1 MTMKVYS
8 AVLLLSLGMEMTV
21 GLHAL
26 PALTAGKSLPVTFE
40 WGWGGSGWT
49 PEGIWAFEERNISCF
64 YEEYLVGCLGGR
76 LAVDRTFNV
85 TVNSVTSHK

>member
-40 WGWGGSGWT
+40 WGGGGGGCWVD
-49 PEGIWAFEERNISCF
+49 PRRYLGIRGEKYFMLLRRI
-64 YEEYLVGCLGGR
+64 LGR
-76 LAVDRTFNV
+76 LSGR
-85 TVNSVTSHK
+85 

>member
-40 WGWGGSGWT
+40 WGGG
-49 PEGIWAFEERNISCF
+49 
-64 YEEYLVGCLGGR
+64 VLGGPQKVSGHSR
-76 LAVDRTFNV
+76 REIFHASTKNTWSVVWAVG
-85 TVNSVTSHK
+85 